1 MKNRK
6 CSLKLKSVHP
16 DQVLKIITN
25 LKSSSSCGLDS
36 IDSRIIKLPKHQLV
50 PVITHIVNLSITTRK
65 FPNPW
70 KSSKVVHLHKKD
82 EVIYPKN
89 YRPVS
94 LLPVISK
101 VLERALFEQMITYL
115 ENNHLLHPSHHG
127 FRANH
132 STATALIE
140 MYDQ

>member
-1 MKNRK
+1 MNTYFINKVRNLRENLPQNPGDPLPLVRKLMKNRK
-6 CSLKLKSVHP
+6 YSLKLKSVHP
-16 DQVLKIITN
+16 DHVLKIITN

-36 IDSRIIKLPKHQLV
+36 IDSRIIKLAKHQLV

-70 KSSKVVHLHKKD
+70 KSSKVVPLHKKD

-94 LLPVISK
+94 LLPVIS
-101 VLERALFEQMITYL
+101 
-115 ENNHLLHPSHHG
+115 H
-127 FRANH
+127 
-132 STATALIE
+132 
-140 MYDQ
+140 